1 MSGEGRRSPA
11 RRGKL
16 RLALQA
22 REGFPGGIG
31 MRRIVAVVS
40 LLVATVMPAAA
51 QETPTVEVFAGG
63 MYFKGDAGGKGV
75 SLGGWN
81 LSVAENVNHWFG
93 GAIDVSG
100 AYGSPAGIR
109 EFEHSIVGGPV
120 FSHRKGSLTPFAH
133 TMLGAIRNS
142 RGYLGAS
149 VSATRFTG
157 VFGGGLDWKI
167 REHIAIRIVQ
177 ADYQV
182 TPYFNQKQDNF
193 RVSAGVV
200 LRWGKK

>member
-1 MSGEGRRSPA
+1 
-11 RRGKL
+11 
-16 RLALQA
+16 
-22 REGFPGGIG
+22 
-31 MRRIVAVVS
+31 MRRIAIVVAFVFAG
-40 LLVATVMPAAA
+40 VASAAA

-63 MYFKGDAGGKGV
+63 MYVKGDAGGKGV
-75 SLGGWN
+75 SLRGWN

-133 TMLGAIRNS
+133 AMIGAIRNS

-149 VSATRFTG
+149 VGATRFTAI
-157 VFGGGLDWKI
+157 FGGGLDYKI
-167 REHIAIRIVQ
+167 RDHIAIRIFQ

-182 TPYFNQKQDNF
+182 TPYFNQRQDNY